1 MQHGSPDRRRS
12 GRITALATATILL
25 LGSSLTPGLAQ
36 DGSRPDATVRGTTR
50 QDTTVRDTTAQD
62 TIPKD
67 TIPQDTIPQDPRL
80 RDLLEQ
86 ALENNPEILASRSR
100 VLAASE
106 RPSRARSLPDPMVG
120 LAVRNV
126 GFPRLSLGDEMMSV
140 VGFRATQA
148 LPYPG
153 KRDLRAATATAG
165 IDVAAARL
173 STLRRRIVRELAE
186 SWFELD
192 YVARAIET
200 VEETRALLENLEQT
214 AEARY
219 AVGEGIQQ
227 DVLKAQ
233 VEVSVLMKRLVVLE
247 QQRDSVVTRINRIAD
262 RRSGA
267 PLDDPAATTPPDWEA
282 ELDSLQR
289 QAVGDAA
296 IVRERARRVDR
307 QEAAVAEA
315 RKERMPDFQ
324 VSTAWMNRGGLP
336 DIWEVNLGMTLPLYR
351 ESKQDRTVAEAEAEL
366 DAIRHEHADAR
377 TVVSA
382 AVRDQYLKADRAAR
396 LMLLYRDAILPQA
409 TLSWESASAG
419 YEVGRVDFLTV
430 LDNLVKLLT
439 FRIELDRQRV
449 DYLQALAR
457 LEELTGRSLGAL
469 PPEILRRVSAPTT
482 APGAPG
488 APTSTTVLP
497 KNPDPREATPSKA
510 SSGGGG
516 EKR

>member
-1 MQHGSPDRRRS
+1 MHHRPPDRPRP
-12 GRITALATATILL
+12 GRVTTLATATILL
-25 LGSSLTPGLAQ
+25 LGPSLAPGLAQ
-36 DGSRPDATVRGTTR
+36 EASHPHASSPDGPG
-50 QDTTVRDTTAQD
+50 QDERTRDTAG
-62 TIPKD
+62 
-67 TIPQDTIPQDPRL
+67 RESGL

-86 ALENNPEILASRSR
+86 ALEDNPEILASRSR
-100 VLAASE
+100 VLAAGE
-106 RPSRARSLPDPMVG
+106 RPPRARSLPDPMVG
-120 LAVRNV
+120 LTYRNV

-153 KRDLRAATATAG
+153 KRELRAATANAG

-173 STLRRRIVRELAE
+173 STLRRRVVRELAE

-214 AEARY
+214 AESRY

-262 RRSGA
+262 RQPGA
-267 PLDDPAATTPPDWEA
+267 PVEDPAVVTPSDWEA
-282 ELDSLQR
+282 DLDSLQR
-289 QAVGDAA
+289 LALADAA
-296 IVRERARRVDR
+296 LVRERARRVEH

-324 VSTAWMNRGGLP
+324 ISTAWMNRGGLP
-336 DIWEVNLGMTLPLYR
+336 DIYEVNLGMSLPLYR
-351 ESKQDRTVAEAEAEL
+351 ETKQDRALAEAEDEL
-366 DAIRHEHADAR
+366 DALRNEHADAR
-377 TVVSA
+377 STVAA

-439 FRIELDRQRV
+439 FRIELHRQRV

-469 PPEILRRVSAPTT
+469 PPEILRRVAEPTPASVAPSAPV
-482 APGAPG
+482 
-488 APTSTTVLP
+488 STTILTE
-497 KNPDPREATPSKA
+497 NPESQEAMPPEG

-516 EKR
+516 EER